1 VVAQL
6 LKVEQVGM
14 DENFFLIGGH
24 SMLGAQLIARIERLY
39 GVELPL
45 RYLFDHPTP
54 AELAEEVQRRTADD
68 RLATQVAE

>member
-1 VVAQL
+1 
-6 LKVEQVGM
+6 M

-54 AELAEEVQRRTADD
+54 AELADEVQRRTADG
-68 RLATQVAE
+68 LVGIEVGQ